1 MMMKKMLILMLVLG
15 MTSIASAALTL
26 GPDIEIDLTGA
37 NTGTIQ
43 VFNSMDGGYG
53 CWFVVND
60 LSIAAYD
67 GDPTFTP
74 AGNPNGDSLMPKY
87 DAQWYGEVIV
97 ASLNP
102 GAPILAGAHININLV
117 GVAMGT
123 TTVDLYDTSGMV
135 FLDSATVTVVP
146 EPMTI
151 ALLGLGGLF
160 MLRRRK

>member
-1 MMMKKMLILMLVLG
+1 MKKMLILMLVLG
-15 MTSIASAALTL
+15 MTSIASATLTL
-26 GPDIEIDLTGA
+26 GPDIVLNNVGDTGA
-37 NTGTIQ
+37 IQ
-43 VFNSMDGGYG
+43 VLSDADGGYG
-53 CWFVVND
+53 CWVGLPD
-60 LSIAAYD
+60 LTIVAYD

-87 DAQWYGEVIV
+87 DALWYGEIIV
-97 ASLNP
+97 SSLDP
-102 GAPILAGAHININLV
+102 GAPILADAHININLV
-117 GVAMGT
+117 GVAEGV

-135 FLDSATVTVVP
+135 FLDSATITVLP

>member
-15 MTSIASAALTL
+15 MTSIASATLTL
-26 GPDIEIDLTGA
+26 GPDIVINDVGLTGV
-37 NTGTIQ
+37 IQ
-43 VFNSMDGGYG
+43 VLSDVDGGYG
-53 CWFVVND
+53 CWIVLND
-60 LSIAAYD
+60 LTVAGYD
-67 GDPTFTP
+67 GDPAFTA

-87 DAQWYGEVIV
+87 NAQWYGEIIV

-117 GVAMGT
+117 GVT
-123 TTVDLYDTSGMV
+123 QDTVTTVELYDTSGMIL
-135 FLDSATVTVVP
+135 LDSATVTVLP

-151 ALLGLGGLF
+151 ALLGLGSLF